1 MNADSVKQYGAGSSP
16 LHSGSPY
23 ENVICSAVPPISF
36 NALVIFKKY
45 GLYYLVLSIALMTL
59 SYQSGSIRS
68 EISELKN
75 AARELSQGV
84 SSIEGTIAKQLPDS
98 GLVSMLQ
105 EGTAWNRMAS
115 FNAYPYELL
124 LYRDDS
130 LLMWTQNLV
139 IPSQPVNMLPEGISF
154 QRLSNGYYLVYR
166 KYIPVFGE
174 SKHYTAL
181 ALVPVKYEYE
191 AYNSY
196 LKPHFSDNFSIANYF
211 QVSVTREPDYIPV
224 MDANGK
230 AIFYVG
236 INPADYSVKASALA
250 LLLFLASLVL
260 FVMFLQQLLNLL
272 PDGRLVWLKLA
283 MLAVLFFAI
292 YLLMSAKAIL
302 PVGVKNWKIF
312 DADLFA
318 SEGVASSLG
327 SLAIQLLFLFWACIY
342 ITNKVHIRIRIEL
355 NSMKNYLVHLVGY
368 SVIFFLGIY
377 MVDVI
382 RALVRDSKIEFVF
395 FNPLQPDYYSILGVV
410 CIALIFICLFLLSL
424 KIIATLQRNALR
436 PVDNAIVLLIC
447 TTLAFLYYLAYDTGI
462 SGLWVMIWINALIFI
477 LPWFSTP
484 TRAGINFTGLFLLLV
499 FVSASGA
506 ALLLVYGEK
515 KEQDMRINF
524 ARKLINTEDKV
535 TEFLLADLQGKIT
548 RDTFLIRFFQAANDS
563 GPELAGKLQQTYF
576 QDGFNRYRIR
586 YYPVDP
592 KGYLLSGKDEN
603 FGFVTE
609 KGLKSMKTEI
619 IKNELYHVSSPSGSF
634 IYLAEYPVRSG
645 DSTLGKLFV
654 ELTADAYK
662 SAGVYPELLLEDKD
676 KLPYQYMNY
685 SFALYSHDH
694 LIEQNG
700 TYNYD
705 FHLKWSQD
713 ESREYQYVN
722 YHGYHHLVYNRG
734 NGIVIVISSK
744 TNWFSYFTSYFSFLF
759 VVFFNIM
766 LLVLLFNLIS
776 INPSLRSIRQ
786 FFRIAS
792 LRMLIHGF
800 FMLFILVLLL
810 IIAIVA
816 SRFFIKQYND
826 LSIQAVVDKMDRVT
840 QSVQV
845 LYTDNDLVRSPE
857 AFQSFL
863 KKSVSSFSDV
873 QDIDVNFYD
882 LQGNLVATSQR
893 SFFEKGLVSKK
904 MNPLAF
910 KELSDEGP
918 AELVKEEQVGSLKF
932 YSGYRIIRSPKGEP
946 VLFVHVP
953 YFNSKAKLNEQVGF
967 FFVALV
973 NVLVLAIIMAGLLA
987 PLISRQIT
995 RKLSLI
1001 GEKFKQVK
1009 VGSGNELIE
1018 WHANDEIGNLVT
1030 EYNRMIGHLE
1040 QSADKLARSERDLA
1054 WREMAKQVA
1063 HEIKNPLTPMKLG
1076 IQHLQRANEQ
1086 HAPNLP
1092 ELTAKVAQTLIEQI
1106 DNLSHIA
1113 NEFSNYAKMPR
1124 PVFEHIDVNDVVQTA
1139 CNLLKEGEGAEI
1151 HLYHHAERSI
1161 VSADKNQLLSV
1172 FNNLLLNAVQSI
1184 PEDRAGSVKV
1194 ITENVDGQLVVS
1206 VSDNGI
1212 GISEAE
1218 AKNVFI
1224 PSFTTKSSGTGLGL
1238 AISKDYVESF
1248 GGTIDF
1254 VSVKNVGTTF
1264 FVKLPVASDGDS
1276 KQGVLQIPS

>member
-1 MNADSVKQYGAGSSP
+1 MES
-16 LHSGSPY
+16 
-23 ENVICSAVPPISF
+23 
-36 NALVIFKKY
+36 
-45 GLYYLVLSIALMTL
+45 TL
-59 SYQSGSIRS
+59 
-68 EISELKN
+68 
-75 AARELSQGV
+75 ARQF
-84 SSIEGTIAKQLPDS
+84 PDS
-98 GLVSMLQ
+98 DLVEMLQ
-105 EGTAWNRMAS
+105 DGKIWNGIAS
-115 FNAYPYELL
+115 FNTYPYELL
-124 LYRDDS
+124 LYRNDS

-139 IPSQPVNMLPEGISF
+139 IPAQPVDILPTGTSF
-154 QRLSNGYYLVYR
+154 QKLSNGYYLVYR
-166 KYIPVFGE
+166 KNIRAFTDSTRNY
-174 SKHYTAL
+174 AL
-181 ALVPVKYEYE
+181 ALIPVKYEYE
-191 AYNSY
+191 ASNSY
-196 LKPHFSDNFSIANYF
+196 LKPHFSENFSIANYF
-211 QVSVTREPDYIPV
+211 QVAESHESGYLPVT
-224 MDANGK
+224 DATGK

-250 LLLFLASLVL
+250 LLLFLSSLVL
-260 FVMFLQQLLNLL
+260 FVLFLQQMLNLL
-272 PDGRLVWLKLA
+272 PEGKMVWLKPLLLA
-283 MLAVLFFAI
+283 ILFFAI
-292 YLLMSAKAIL
+292 YLMMSAKWAL

-342 ITNKVHIRIRIEL
+342 ITNKVHIRFRLEEH
-355 NSMKNYLVHLVGY
+355 SMKNYIVHLIGY
-368 SVIFFLGIY
+368 SAIFFLGIY

-424 KIIATLQRNALR
+424 KIIATLQRNPLR
-436 PVDNAIVLLIC
+436 PVDNAIVLLTC

-477 LPWFSTP
+477 LPYFSAR
-484 TRAGINFTGLFLLLV
+484 TRVGINFTGLFLLLV

-506 ALLLVYGEK
+506 SLLLVYGEK
-515 KEQDMRINF
+515 KEQDTRINF

-548 RDTFLIRFFQAANDS
+548 RDTFLIRFFQSQNDS
-563 GPELAGKLQQTYF
+563 GPELAGKMQQTYF
-576 QDGFNRYRIR
+576 QDGFNRYRVR
-586 YYPVDP
+586 YFPVDP
-592 KGYLLSGKDEN
+592 KGYLLSGKDEY

-609 KGLKSMKTEI
+609 KGLKSMKSEI
-619 IKNELYHVSSPSGSF
+619 IKNELYHSSSPSGSF
-634 IYLAEYPVRSG
+634 SYLAEYAIRTR

-662 SAGVYPELLLEDKD
+662 NAGVYPELLLEDKD
-676 KLPYQYMNY
+676 KLPYQYLNY
-685 SFALYSHDH
+685 SFAIYSHDH
-694 LIEQNG
+694 LVEQNG

-705 FHLKWSQD
+705 YHLKWAPD
-713 ESREYQYVN
+713 ESREYQYIN

-734 NGIVIVISSK
+734 NGIVIVVSSK

-759 VVFFNIM
+759 VVFFNIT

-786 FFRIAS
+786 FFRVAS

-800 FMLFILVLLL
+800 FMVFILALLM
-810 IIAIVA
+810 IIAYVA
-816 SRFFIKQYND
+816 GWFFIRQFND
-826 LSIQAVVDKMDRVT
+826 LSIQAVVDKMNRVT

-845 LYTDNDLVRSPE
+845 LYSENAGARGPE
-857 AFQSFL
+857 TFQNLL
-863 KKSVSSFSDV
+863 KKNVNSFSEV

-893 SFFEKGLVSKK
+893 SFFEKGLVSRK

-918 AELVKEEQVGSLKF
+918 AELVMEEQVGSLKF
-932 YSGYRIIRSPKGEP
+932 YSGYRIIRNPKGEP

-1009 VGSGNELIE
+1009 IGSSNELIE
-1018 WHANDEIGNLVT
+1018 WHANDEIGNLVS

-1040 QSADKLARSERDLA
+1040 QSADKLAKSERDIA

-1092 ELTAKVAQTLIEQI
+1092 ELTAKVATTLIEQI

-1124 PVFEHIDVNDVVQTA
+1124 PVLEQIDVHDVVQAA

-1151 HLYHHAERSI
+1151 HLHPHAERSI
-1161 VSADKNQLLSV
+1161 VLADKNQLLSV

-1194 ITENVDGQLVVS
+1194 ITENTDGQLVIS
-1206 VSDNGI
+1206 VSDNGV
-1212 GISEAE
+1212 GISDAE

-1264 FVKLPVASDGDS
+1264 FVRLPVLAFNP
-1276 KQGVLQIPS
+1276 Q